1 MAYRLEADGSRI
13 YLCENH
19 VPFEEKKEDR
29 AIPKLRLVYP
39 PQPKTDQG

>member
-19 VPFEEKKEDR
+19 VPFEEKEDTV
-29 AIPKLRLVYP
+29 IPKLRLVQP
-39 PQPKTDQG
+39 PRPETDQG